1 MLNLKC
7 LFIFQ
12 IDGMHAI
19 NSVIR
24 GRTREC
30 EYDVTGLQNVT
41 VVHTILPK
49 EIHVKPF
56 EHTTHLYLLSV
67 DLNPETA
74 DYSFAQGLKRH
85 FICLL

>member
-1 MLNLKC
+1 MLNLQF

-19 NSVIR
+19 KSIIR

-30 EYDVTGLQNVT
+30 EYDVTGLQNAT
-41 VVHTILPK
+41 VVHTVLPK

-74 DYSFAQGLKRH
+74 NYSFAQGLKRH